1 MFDTIWRT
9 HEVGPGMQH
18 VEQTG
23 EAERLNNEAFVAA
36 AAGLPVE
43 RPRSAGC

>member
-1 MFDTIWRT
+1 MFEKLWRT
-9 HEVGPGMQH
+9 HEVVPGSQQ

-36 AAGLPVE
+36 VAGLPVE
-43 RPRSAGC
+43 RPRIAGC